1 MPQSYTK
8 LFTYWFS
15 LIIYD
20 LTAEF
25 CKKWIKSYKLSEQMT
40 GAARSGKQNIIE
52 GSEDMSTSLKTAIK
66 LTNIA
71 KGSLEELL
79 ADYEDFLRQRQLS
92 IWSKTD
98 SRVISW
104 RAKFARLVKNLSY
117 LRTLGNL
124 RQDFA
129 LPQNPEEAANLL
141 LTLCHQASFLLNR
154 QVEAL
159 IKKHTQEGGFTE
171 KLYHARKNYE
181 NHKYL
186 K

>member
-20 LTAEF
+20 LTVEF
-25 CKKWIKSYKLSEQMT
+25 CQRWIKSYKLSEQMT
-40 GAARSGKQNIIE
+40 GAARSGKQNIVE

-79 ADYEDFLRQRQLS
+79 SDYEDFLRQRNLL
-92 IWSKTD
+92 IWTKTD
-98 SRVISW
+98 SRVLFW
-104 RAKFARLVKNLSY
+104 RAKFARLVRNLSN
-117 LRTLGNL
+117 LRTLGGL
-124 RQDFA
+124 RGQLT
-129 LPQNPEEAANLL
+129 LPKNPEEAANLL
-141 LTLCHQASFLLNR
+141 LTLCHQASFLLNK
-154 QVEAL
+154 QVQSL

-171 KLYHARKNYE
+171 KLYHARKTYA
-181 NHKYL
+181 HH
-186 K
+186 